1 MPVCLCL
8 TIDLSAGWATCDL
21 CRPKKRKKPKS
32 SQDTL
37 SKSAF
42 TQLLQRHEWLQSVVS
57 KQANDLDLLK
67 AHQEELRVLC
77 NRQATE
83 IRILHALHSTASTHP
98 PSQHQQ
104 QLPRRAALGNSL
116 VQTVTAVPLSGL
128 MSNPTDLNLNDLT
141 EILPTW
147 PKAPKLESRISDEHN
162 SEHGIKSRVSHD
174 TADPYEC
181 NRVATDAPADL
192 RVP

>member
-67 AHQEELRVLC
+67 AHQEGLRVC
-77 NRQATE
+77 NWQATE
-83 IRILHALHSTASTHP
+83 IRILHIMPSTASTHLP
-98 PSQHQQ
+98 P
-104 QLPRRAALGNSL
+104 RAVPA
-116 VQTVTAVPLSGL
+116 TTAVPAIAAAAATAEASSACQQSG
-128 MSNPTDLNLNDLT
+128 SDRDSCAAFRSDFRSQTN
-141 EILPTW
+141 
-147 PKAPKLESRISDEHN
+147 KFESE
-162 SEHGIKSRVSHD
+162 
-174 TADPYEC
+174 
-181 NRVATDAPADL
+181 
-192 RVP
+192 